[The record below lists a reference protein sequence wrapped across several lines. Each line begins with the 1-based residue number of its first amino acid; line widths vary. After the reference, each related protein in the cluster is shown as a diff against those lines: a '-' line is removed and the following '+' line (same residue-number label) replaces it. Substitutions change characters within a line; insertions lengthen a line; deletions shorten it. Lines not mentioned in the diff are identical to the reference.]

1 MAVLVV
7 SLIWSAA
14 AAQGTNTFTP
24 ADKFS
29 IPSQNGTVS
38 FAVDGTYSNAT
49 LRNDVWSFTDLW
61 LNGSQSLGKLE
72 VSTKDSDIIIFS
84 HLTFDT
90 LRKISVH
97 TYFSEG
103 QGTQTLNIGIEGGE
117 SRGGLY
123 LEWSVIV
130 DETFIAQGD
139 RWNITPEGT
148 LTLSGLT
155 GNITVL
161 YFSLGEEGSNENL
174 TFIQQHSVVIFT
186 AVAVVI
192 TIFVTIIV
200 RARTKKPSDWGKP
213 R

>member
-7 SLIWSAA
+7 SLIWPAA

-24 ADKFS
+24 ADEFS

-72 VSTKDSDIIIFS
+72 VSTKDSNIIIFS

-90 LRKISVH
+90 LRKISVL

-103 QGTQTLNIGIEGGE
+103 QGT
-117 SRGGLY
+117 
-123 LEWSVIV
+123 
-130 DETFIAQGD
+130 
-139 RWNITPEGT
+139 
-148 LTLSGLT
+148 
-155 GNITVL
+155 
-161 YFSLGEEGSNENL
+161 
-174 TFIQQHSVVIFT
+174 
-186 AVAVVI
+186 
-192 TIFVTIIV
+192 
-200 RARTKKPSDWGKP
+200 
-213 R
+213 